1 MNSEGLLEEQ
11 PGGIMTVQGSHRSSS
26 ATMVHT
32 GGRSVTDNGRMAIN
46 RVARVAHFCSITS
59 AFVNTSIS
67 TIAAQSHILST
78 QGMVLGQAWANR
90 SEANAAACDKRLQD
104 ESTIA
109 GIKMSVQKSPAN
121 PVASNSNHR
130 FAKAVLSRCNWTDA
144 EMFIM

>member
-1 MNSEGLLEEQ
+1 MNSEGVLQEQ
-11 PGGIMTVQGSHRSSS
+11 PGGIMTVQGRRRSSS
-26 ATMVHT
+26 VTMVHT

-46 RVARVAHFCSITS
+46 RVARVAHLYSITS
-59 AFVNTSIS
+59 AFVRTSIN

-90 SEANAAACDKRLQD
+90 SAAKAAACDKILQD

-109 GIKMSVQKSPAN
+109 GIKISVQKSLAN

-144 EMFIM
+144 DIFIV